1 MIGNQLKLHLKPQIP
16 IKTTDLIP
24 DQTIKPSISISIA
37 RPFKLRYPSLC
48 LASLNPIQTPPIT
61 PVEMAL
67 TRRIGMATVAL
78 IAFAT
83 AAFVAAPADAA
94 KEKRAFIRSTVK
106 GHDIVIFSK
115 SYCPYCKRAKG
126 VFKDLNEEPFVV
138 ELDQRED
145 GSEIQDA
152 LLEIVGKRTVP
163 QVFIKGKH
171 LGGSDATVEAYE
183 SGKLKELLDPKDDL

>member
-1 MIGNQLKLHLKPQIP
+1 MFGNHLKIQLKHKIS
-16 IKTTDLIP
+16 IKTPDLIP
-24 DQTIKPSISISIA
+24 DRTIKPSHSISIA
-37 RPFKLRYPSLC
+37 RRSKLRFPSLC
-48 LASLNPIQTPPIT
+48 LASLNPIQTTPIT
-61 PVEMAL
+61 TVEMAL
-67 TRRIGMATVAL
+67 TRRLGMATVAL

-83 AAFVAAPADAA
+83 VAFVAAPADAA

-106 GHDIVIFSK
+106 AHDIVIFSK

-126 VFKDLNEEPFVV
+126 VFKDLNEETFVV

-171 LGGSDATVEAYE
+171 LGGSDATVEAFE
-183 SGKLKELLDPKDDL
+183 SGKLKDLLSPKEDL